1 MRIVKEADERREEI
15 VNEAVRLFAEK
26 GFRNTSVNDILAAVN
41 IAKGTFYYYFK
52 SKEELLDEAI
62 EMYTRDLT
70 AKLNGI
76 GRESDLNA
84 VEKFIKVIV
93 EASCSDSLYK
103 QRIVAAIHQEGNEL
117 LHLKSLVVSVLCL
130 VPVLTD
136 IVEEGNEQ
144 GLCRVQFPKTT
155 VETLLIA
162 AQLMFND
169 RFFTEEESSSVLRL
183 QEFLTVVEN
192 MLNMEKGALAPLAV
206 ALAEAV
212 E

>member
-1 MRIVKEADERREEI
+1 MVVRVQLENVVIAVKRQEE
-15 VNEAVRLFAEK
+15 
-26 GFRNTSVNDILAAVN
+26 S
-41 IAKGTFYYYFK
+41 
-52 SKEELLDEAI
+52 
-62 EMYTRDLT
+62 DLQLT
-70 AKLNGI
+70 

-93 EASCSDSLYK
+93 EASCSDSLFK

-162 AQLMFND
+162 AQFMFND

>member
-1 MRIVKEADERREEI
+1 
-15 VNEAVRLFAEK
+15 
-26 GFRNTSVNDILAAVN
+26 
-41 IAKGTFYYYFK
+41 
-52 SKEELLDEAI
+52 
-62 EMYTRDLT
+62 MYTRDLT

-93 EASCSDSLYK
+93 EASCSDSLFK

-162 AQLMFND
+162 AQFMFND